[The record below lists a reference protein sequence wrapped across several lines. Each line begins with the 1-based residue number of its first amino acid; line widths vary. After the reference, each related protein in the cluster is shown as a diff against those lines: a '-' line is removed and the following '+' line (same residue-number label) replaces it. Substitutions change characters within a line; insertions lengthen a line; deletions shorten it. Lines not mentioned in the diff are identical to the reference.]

1 MDFENNRRASIALRN
16 QRRALE
22 ERDYK
27 LMIVM
32 FSAVGYLAFANLMGG
47 VVSIMHIKQGGVFV
61 FQAIVNLVLGLLY
74 VAAAHQVW
82 FKQRP
87 KWWLVVLPATISIVF
102 AAISSRVN
110 YLAIV
115 PFFLG
120 VMLIVLIPAR
130 LKARNALDALPK
142 D

>member
-1 MDFENNRRASIALRN
+1 
-16 QRRALE
+16 
-22 ERDYK
+22 
-27 LMIVM
+27 
-32 FSAVGYLAFANLMGG
+32 
-47 VVSIMHIKQGGVFV
+47 
-61 FQAIVNLVLGLLY
+61 
-74 VAAAHQVW
+74 VW

-130 LKARNALDALPK
+130 LKARNALDAMPK